1 MISATIFGR
10 PRPDVTARGGQGS
23 AIVFSDE
30 AGDFDPV
37 WFYYRNHYSPGPWDS
52 EVTQI
57 NKFDDYTGTPNALE
71 WLPPAGGKSYNFG
84 VIYLSENPAI
94 GTPYFDRSDAPRGS
108 IAPILPLLLD
118 E

>member
-1 MISATIFGR
+1 MKPEILILFGSTTGIIILL
-10 PRPDVTARGGQGS
+10 DHG
-23 AIVFSDE
+23 IV
-30 AGDFDPV
+30 
-37 WFYYRNHYSPGPWDS
+37 RL
-52 EVTQI
+52 QI